1 MPNPETERVCAGP
14 LALEIAWRN
23 RKVASLA
30 LSWSD
35 GLAPSPDPSPP
46 ARDLAAALAE
56 YAAGEVPLWP
66 FLPLDLDRLSPFARD
81 VLIALRDNV
90 PHAATVSYGN
100 LARLGG
106 HPGAARACGRV
117 MAANPWPLVIPCHR
131 VVGARGQLT
140 GFGGCGLPMKQFLLK
155 LEGAR

>member
-1 MPNPETERVCAGP
+1 MPRPETERVCAGP
-14 LALEIAWRN
+14 LALEIAWKD

-30 LSWSD
+30 LAWSE
-35 GLAPSPDPSPP
+35 GLAPSPDPSSP
-46 ARDLAAALAE
+46 ALALAAALAE
-56 YAAGEVPLWP
+56 YAAGVSPLWP
-66 FLPLDLDRLSPFARD
+66 SLPLDLERLSPFARD

-90 PHAATVSYGN
+90 FHGATVSYGA

-131 VVGARGQLT
+131 VLGARGQLI
-140 GFGGCGLPMKQFLLK
+140 GFAGCGLPMKQFLLK